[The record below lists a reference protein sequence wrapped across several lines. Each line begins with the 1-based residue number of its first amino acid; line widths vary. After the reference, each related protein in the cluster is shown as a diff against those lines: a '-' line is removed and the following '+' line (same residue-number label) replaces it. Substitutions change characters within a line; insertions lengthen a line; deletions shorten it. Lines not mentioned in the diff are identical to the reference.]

1 MDEVN
6 NETKATKGKMDID
19 VQFEEGDVK
28 VDTGVNFE
36 GNCSTAYSY
45 LNNEPTLGDVVAG
58 IKKVDEMFPFLGEYE
73 FNREIAMLSSDLQT
87 SATAM
92 LSAGCR
98 ILRLKEHEPHGKF
111 MKAVEDVGLGYKTA
125 KRFMSCALRFIE
137 ADTGKVKYPQLVQ
150 QSSTKIYD
158 LVILD
163 DDDLKALEEGSSVS
177 NITLDDV
184 DKLTTR
190 ELRKKLREAKEEKK
204 ALESVINSK
213 NEKLDEMEK
222 ALHMG
227 KKPVEYPDV
236 KELNVNIDKLSVDS
250 FSLVQKIKGI
260 ADEFNELTTGDETA
274 DGAYRIA
281 FEKLKSTARAILEE
295 MERAVDYTDSVVPEC
310 IRMNT
315 GFGLIDAGI
324 QEADIL

>member
-36 GNCSTAYSY
+36 GNGSTAYSY

-213 NEKLDEMEK
+213 NTKLNEMEK
-222 ALHMG
+222 ELNMPKANI
-227 KKPVEYPDV
+227 EYPDV
-236 KELNVNIDKLSVDS
+236 TELNNKIDTLTTDS
-250 FSLVQKIKGI
+250 FTLSERIISI
-260 ADEFNELTTGDETA
+260 ADSFQDLTTGNNTA
-274 DGAYRIA
+274 DAAYRMA
-281 FEKLKSTARAILEE
+281 YGKLKGIVKSIVEE
-295 MERAVDYTDSVVPEC
+295 MGRALDYVVSRTPEC
-310 IRMNT
+310 MTVNA
-315 GFGLIDAGI
+315 GFTFTLDEGEEDL
-324 QEADIL
+324 